1 MKQLLISFFLIF
13 ALAGCMMEPY
23 KQAFNK
29 DCGPYPEHYLEIIN
43 GFLAHDIENPKSIQ
57 NLTVIKPPDKK
68 VLENEQESISLAK
81 GHEVWECFIAFDAKN
96 RNNKIVRDFH
106 VVWIRNGRI
115 MAYDYQKPELNYRFE
130 HRLNPTPANE
140 AAPKESTM
148 ENPEEKTEK
157 IIFE

>member
-1 MKQLLISFFLIF
+1 
-13 ALAGCMMEPY
+13 MMEPY

-29 DCGPYPEHYLEIIN
+29 NCGPYPENYLEIIN
-43 GFLAHDIENPKSIQ
+43 GFLAHDLENPESIQ
-57 NLTVIKPPDKK
+57 NLTIIQPPKK
-68 VLENEQESISLAK
+68 RALKNHRESISLAK
-81 GHEVWECFIAFDAKN
+81 GNEIWECFIAFDAKN

-140 AAPKESTM
+140 AAPKESTKKSTV
-148 ENPEEKTEK
+148 ESTEEQTEK